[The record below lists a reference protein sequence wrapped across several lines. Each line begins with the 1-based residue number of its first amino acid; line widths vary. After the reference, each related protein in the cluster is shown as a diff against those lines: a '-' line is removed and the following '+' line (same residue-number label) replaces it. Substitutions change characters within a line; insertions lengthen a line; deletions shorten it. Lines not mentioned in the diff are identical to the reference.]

1 MARGRFVKSFL
12 RCGINACAHDF
23 LGDINSTEKFVA
35 DTFHSGGYGALVY
48 DTGNLV

>member
-1 MARGRFVKSFL
+1 MDEFQD
-12 RCGINACAHDF
+12 ACAQDF

-35 DTFHSGGYGALVY
+35 DTFHSGAYGALVY